1 MDELKFNTDIS
12 TYKIEE
18 LFSMLDIKITDTS
31 DLVTVKNLITQRTD
45 KYIDQ
50 FTKANRPGIADFF
63 KTVKVELLGNKA
75 DGVLTSTQQM
85 LMTYD
90 KSYNPLAKTKQTG
103 TDSLYDGNGGSG
115 NPINRK
121 TVSKLL
127 NIDSRFRKNYS
138 TTSSTDYLIDL
149 PYTINNVIEVKL
161 CDLELPSTFY
171 PITESKLNNYFWYA
185 TYTQAQIETSTPN
198 IYYMWL
204 KGGNYYFDNLVT
216 YINSI
221 FKTTSTSDIEGYLF
235 DTLPLSMSFDLNY
248 NNLGGVG
255 NGTGKVSFGI
265 FTTSDISLNIT
276 QEIVKVELNFEAP
289 EIPNFTKSTRILDPT
304 LKALYYNKSIIPLE
318 QRLGWMFGFREGFY
332 GKVNGSV
339 LYHVSESILNVL
351 GPRYLFLVVNDFN
364 KSNNVNFISTS
375 KYGLLPDNIMARISI
390 KGPAFSILAQNDYGV
405 YAEPRYYF
413 GPVNIT
419 KIQIKLV
426 DEFSRLVDLNYGD
439 FSFTLRLTTIYS
451 AT

>member
-127 NIDSRFRKNYS
+127 KIGR
-138 TTSSTDYLIDL
+138 
-149 PYTINNVIEVKL
+149 
-161 CDLELPSTFY
+161 
-171 PITESKLNNYFWYA
+171 A
-185 TYTQAQIETSTPN
+185 
-198 IYYMWL
+198 
-204 KGGNYYFDNLVT
+204 
-216 YINSI
+216 
-221 FKTTSTSDIEGYLF
+221 
-235 DTLPLSMSFDLNY
+235 
-248 NNLGGVG
+248 
-255 NGTGKVSFGI
+255 
-265 FTTSDISLNIT
+265 
-276 QEIVKVELNFEAP
+276 
-289 EIPNFTKSTRILDPT
+289 
-304 LKALYYNKSIIPLE
+304 
-318 QRLGWMFGFREGFY
+318 
-332 GKVNGSV
+332 
-339 LYHVSESILNVL
+339 HV
-351 GPRYLFLVVNDFN
+351 
-364 KSNNVNFISTS
+364 
-375 KYGLLPDNIMARISI
+375 
-390 KGPAFSILAQNDYGV
+390 
-405 YAEPRYYF
+405 
-413 GPVNIT
+413 
-419 KIQIKLV
+419 
-426 DEFSRLVDLNYGD
+426 
-439 FSFTLRLTTIYS
+439 
-451 AT
+451 